1 MNDKA
6 VYRIAPATPGLL
18 NITNP
23 ADMLQWNFM
32 VGLDFCVNN
41 RFTLISR
48 SVKARCCSSNTV
60 INHSLGK
67 GGVKKTRL
75 FIHILWIRGGGR
87 SANVDKRGGWPGIV
101 IKKKRS
107 TSPTTADFS
116 AICHLRELYFH
127 ILRISA
133 LQSFALVIW
142 NMGGNVSWKLYI
154 MFSWRII
161 FTKYSCWCLSCC
173 SRAAPWREINCS

>member
-67 GGVKKTRL
+67 LVMIFLNATWSVNPPVLSFWTFSHTCTFAQKT
-75 FIHILWIRGGGR
+75 IRI
-87 SANVDKRGGWPGIV
+87 SSNFYANKGIV
-101 IKKKRS
+101 
-107 TSPTTADFS
+107 PTKPANT
-116 AICHLRELYFH
+116 L
-127 ILRISA
+127 
-133 LQSFALVIW
+133 LQSSVNLQLRAITFSIKWSWMQSILV
-142 NMGGNVSWKLYI
+142 
-154 MFSWRII
+154 
-161 FTKYSCWCLSCC
+161 
-173 SRAAPWREINCS
+173 